1 MDSPDG
7 EARVA
12 KYSGVKVGCFPHHS
26 SALHCTSTLPKS
38 LGYPKSELNVF
49 PFYLFFTPITFLY
62 LSLLYVIEPEREIQ
76 YKQIHSVI
84 SSHFVSWV
92 FLKQDINHKL
102 SPRIFDQAY

>member
-38 LGYPKSELNVF
+38 LGYPISELNVF

-62 LSLLYVIEPEREIQ
+62 LSLLYVIEPEREI
-76 YKQIHSVI
+76 KANT
-84 SSHFVSWV
+84 
-92 FLKQDINHKL
+92 LRALLEN
-102 SPRIFDQAY
+102 